1 MMAPFSKSTWSMN
14 GMVSTNIPEMIT
26 PEMRPKVRTTRF
38 MVGWRVGGLVGW
50 CFAPRLFDLR
60 PPAHSPERMILR
72 KTQQI
77 TPSGDNA
84 SLFRELHGLS
94 SASGA
99 ELREQIG

>member
-1 MMAPFSKSTWSMN
+1 
-14 GMVSTNIPEMIT
+14 
-26 PEMRPKVRTTRF
+26 
-38 MVGWRVGGLVGW
+38 
-50 CFAPRLFDLR
+50 
-60 PPAHSPERMILR
+60 MILR